1 MKKRHNA
8 YAAGF
13 GLAESCRCT
22 TKADES
28 WHELEAYP
36 EQGWTRPPPAFLAES
51 EDWSRLYNAGVTYQ
65 DGVRMLLGPEGES
78 LTDPEVDQIL
88 ERITDSMEPAQA
100 AEFLSGVGRALQGAL
115 PALGQAAKVALPI
128 VGQVAQVALPI
139 AGGAI
144 GSFVAPGIGTALGG
158 ALGGVAG
165 NLVGQATAPRP
176 APPRQRTPVP
186 GRPSFAMPRPRAMPF
201 PQGMSMPRT
210 TGTPAAMGIPGM
222 QTAMQMAGATA
233 EPQSSAAQQ
242 LLGLLNNP
250 QLLGGLANAALG
262 GAGAMPAGGASLAPL
277 LNSLASLAGEAAA
290 EVAGESVA
298 ESEYADGTSALAHR
312 LIGAVQGA
320 RR

>member
-1 MKKRHNA
+1 MKTRHNA

-13 GLAESCRCT
+13 GMAESCRCT
-22 TKADES
+22 TKVDES

-36 EQGWTRPPPAFLAES
+36 EQGWTTPPPAFLAES
-51 EDWSRLYNAGVTYQ
+51 EDWSRLYSAGVTYQ

-115 PALGQAAKVALPI
+115 PVLDQVAQVALPI

-144 GSFVAPGIGTALGG
+144 GSSVAPGIGTALGG

-186 GRPSFAMPRPRAMPF
+186 ARPSFAMPRPRAMRF

-210 TGTPAAMGIPGM
+210 TGTPAAMGIPGV
-222 QTAMQMAGATA
+222 QTAMQTAGAMA

-262 GAGAMPAGGASLAPL
+262 GAGAMPGGGTSLASLL
-277 LNSLASLAGEAAA
+277 SSLASLAGGAAA
-290 EVAGESVA
+290 EVASESIA
-298 ESEYADGTSALAHR
+298 ESGYADGTGAFAHR

>member
-1 MKKRHNA
+1 MKTRHNA
-8 YAAGF
+8 YATGF
-13 GLAESCRCT
+13 GMAESCRCT
-22 TKADES
+22 MTADES
-28 WHELEAYP
+28 WQELEAYP
-36 EQGWTRPPPAFLAES
+36 AQAWTTPPPAFLAES
-51 EDWSRLYNAGVTYQ
+51 EDWSRLYSAGVTYQ

-115 PALGQAAKVALPI
+115 PALGQVAKVALPI
-128 VGQVAQVALPI
+128 VG
-139 AGGAI
+139 GAI
-144 GSFVAPGIGTALGG
+144 GSVVAPGIGTALGG

-165 NLVGQATAPRP
+165 NLVGKATTQRPSLQRARMP
-176 APPRQRTPVP
+176 APARS
-186 GRPSFAMPRPRAMPF
+186 SFAMPRPQAMPF
-201 PQGMSMPRT
+201 PQN
-210 TGTPAAMGIPGM
+210 MGAPG
-222 QTAMQMAGATA
+222 MQMAGATA
-233 EPQSSAAQQ
+233 APMSSASQQ

-320 RR
+320 GR

>member
-1 MKKRHNA
+1 
-8 YAAGF
+8 
-13 GLAESCRCT
+13 
-22 TKADES
+22 
-28 WHELEAYP
+28 
-36 EQGWTRPPPAFLAES
+36 
-51 EDWSRLYNAGVTYQ
+51 
-65 DGVRMLLGPEGES
+65 MLLGPEGES

-100 AEFLSGVGRALQGAL
+100 AEFLSGIGRALQGAL
-115 PALGQAAKVALPI
+115 PVL
-128 VGQVAQVALPI
+128 GQVAKVALPI

-144 GSFVAPGIGTALGG
+144 GSVVAPGIGTALGG

-165 NLVGQATAPRP
+165 DLVGKATTQRP
-176 APPRQRTPVP
+176 APQRARMPAP
-186 GRPSFAMPRPRAMPF
+186 ARPNFTMPRPQAMPF
-201 PQGMSMPRT
+201 PQSM
-210 TGTPAAMGIPGM
+210 GAPAM

-233 EPQSSAAQQ
+233 APMSSAAQQ

-262 GAGAMPAGGASLAPL
+262 GAGAMPGGGASLAPL
-277 LNSLASLAGEAAA
+277 LNSLASLAGGAAA

>member
-1 MKKRHNA
+1 MKTRYNA

-22 TKADES
+22 TTADES
-28 WHELEAYP
+28 WQELEAYP
-36 EQGWTRPPPAFLAES
+36 AQAWTTPPPAFLAES
-51 EDWSRLYNAGVTYQ
+51 EDWSRLYSAGVTYQ

-78 LTDPEVDQIL
+78 LTDPEVDHIL

-115 PALGQAAKVALPI
+115 PALGQVAKVALPI
-128 VGQVAQVALPI
+128 VG
-139 AGGAI
+139 GAI
-144 GSFVAPGIGTALGG
+144 GSVVAPGIGTALGG

-165 NLVGQATAPRP
+165 NLVGKATTQRP
-176 APPRQRTPVP
+176 APQRARMPAP
-186 GRPSFAMPRPRAMPF
+186 AGPSFAMPRPQAMPF
-201 PQGMSMPRT
+201 PQN
-210 TGTPAAMGIPGM
+210 MGAPGM

-233 EPQSSAAQQ
+233 APMSSASQQ

>member
-1 MKKRHNA
+1 MKTRHNA

-36 EQGWTRPPPAFLAES
+36 AQGWTTPPPAFLAES
-51 EDWSRLYNAGVTYQ
+51 EDWSRLYSAGVTYQ

-88 ERITDSMEPAQA
+88 ERITDSMEAAQA

-115 PALGQAAKVALPI
+115 PVL
-128 VGQVAQVALPI
+128 GQVAQVALPI

-144 GSFVAPGIGTALGG
+144 GTFVAPGIGTALGG

-176 APPRQRTPVP
+176 APPRQRKPVP
-186 GRPSFAMPRPRAMPF
+186 ARPNFAMPRPRAMPF

-210 TGTPAAMGIPGM
+210 TGTPAATGIPGV
-222 QTAMQMAGATA
+222 QTAMQMAGAMA

-262 GAGAMPAGGASLAPL
+262 GAGAMPGGGTSLASLL
-277 LNSLASLAGEAAA
+277 SSLASLAGGAAA
-290 EVAGESVA
+290 EVASESIA
-298 ESEYADGTSALAHR
+298 ESEYADGTGAFAHR

>member
-1 MKKRHNA
+1 MKTRHNA

-13 GLAESCRCT
+13 GMAESCRCT
-22 TKADES
+22 TKVDES

-36 EQGWTRPPPAFLAES
+36 EQGWTTPPPAFLAES

-88 ERITDSMEPAQA
+88 ERITDSMEPAEA
-100 AEFLSGVGRALQGAL
+100 ADFLSGVGRALQGAL
-115 PALGQAAKVALPI
+115 PVL
-128 VGQVAQVALPI
+128 GQVAQVALPI

-144 GSFVAPGIGTALGG
+144 GSAVAPGIGTALGG

-176 APPRQRTPVP
+176 APSRQRTPVP
-186 GRPSFAMPRPRAMPF
+186 ARPSFAMPRPQAMPF
-201 PQGMSMPRT
+201 PQGMGMPRT
-210 TGTPAAMGIPGM
+210 TGTPAAMGIPGV
-222 QTAMQMAGATA
+222 QTAMQMAGAMA

-262 GAGAMPAGGASLAPL
+262 GAGAMPGGGTSLASLL
-277 LNSLASLAGEAAA
+277 SSLASLAGGAAA
-290 EVAGESVA
+290 EVASESIA
-298 ESEYADGTSALAHR
+298 ESGYADGTGAFAHR